1 MAAGAEHSAP
11 LNVKYHRLQQSWQS
25 PTRKSPFQKTRK
37 AVLSD
42 FFLKIHSY
50 GKIKIT
56 LKLKIVIMA

>member
-11 LNVKYHRLQQSWQS
+11 LKVKYHRLQQLWQL

-42 FFLKIHSY
+42 VFLKIHSF
-50 GKIKIT
+50 GIIKIT
-56 LKLKIVIMA
+56 PKMKIFIMS

>member
-11 LNVKYHRLQQSWQS
+11 LRVKYHLLQQSWKL

-42 FFLKIHSY
+42 VFLKIHSY
-50 GKIKIT
+50 GMIKIT
-56 LKLKIVIMA
+56 LKLKIHIVA

>member
-11 LNVKYHRLQQSWQS
+11 LKVKYHRLQRLWQL

-42 FFLKIHSY
+42 VFLKIHSY
-50 GKIKIT
+50 GIIKIT
-56 LKLKIVIMA
+56 PKMKIFIMS

>member
-11 LNVKYHRLQQSWQS
+11 LKVKYHRLQQLWQL

-42 FFLKIHSY
+42 VFLKIHSY